1 MPETGDGEMDEETI
15 VVDQTFIT
23 PGLDCDS
30 DEGNM
35 KREMNER

>member
-1 MPETGDGEMDEETI
+1 MPETGDGKMDEETI

-23 PGLDCDS
+23 PGLDYDS
-30 DEGNM
+30 DEGNT